1 MCSYFSKLRRSTEGT
16 QTCSPKA
23 YNPSAYLPDVAT
35 TLNNLANL
43 HSNKNE
49 LAEAEAEYAEALEIR
64 RKLAAVNP
72 SAYLPNVATTLI
84 NVAIYHLQSAPDREH
99 SIKCAM
105 EAVMIL
111 LPIVEAVPYTQKHL
125 QTALSVLQSWGLSEE
140 DIRGSLVKTRS
151 LEFRECA
158 SQPKAHK

>member
-1 MCSYFSKLRRSTEGT
+1 M
-16 QTCSPKA
+16 
-23 YNPSAYLPDVAT
+23 

-43 HSNKNE
+43 HSAKNE

-72 SAYLPNVATTLI
+72 SAYLPDVAGTLNNLALLHSNKNELAEAEAEYAEALEI
-84 NVAIYHLQSAPDREH
+84 YCKLAAVNPSDYLPDVAMTLMNVAIHHQQSAPDREH
-99 SIKCAM
+99 SINCAM

-125 QTALSVLQSWGLSEE
+125 QTAVSVLQDWGLSIE
-140 DIRGSLVKTRS
+140 DIERMLAD
-151 LEFRECA
+151 A
-158 SQPKAHK
+158 SA